1 MLRPYWKWA
10 GLVVAVLFAGCASV
24 KYSLLV
30 TEQKLIPQVS
40 VKVSY
45 IDNGIYQVEVDSKL
59 PDAITLQW
67 NSSAYLNTSGGT
79 VRIIHIED
87 VDTFPEQTP
96 VEQEPSAIVHA
107 KKLKTYFVG
116 ESWIDY
122 ARRGVTPKPRDSVK
136 KAMIYLAFD
145 IDGKRVYW
153 KGEVSFQ
160 AAKR

>member
-59 PDAITLQW
+59 PDAIALQW

-87 VDTFPEQTP
+87 VDKFPEQTP
-96 VEQEPSAIVHA
+96 VEQQPSAIVQA

-153 KGEVSFQ
+153 KGEVFFQ